1 MSNRPNCIVWAPIL
15 PIGFLFPFI
24 GHVGITD
31 SNGTLY
37 EFAGTRNVRKN
48 DQDLCTI
55 FGNATKVISLQ
66 ITDYSKIDEESIEE
80 TLDQAIALSTNKFK
94 KKNFNFLTNNCHNF
108 VADVLDKSGY
118 KEKKN
123 WNSYSSIKIAWFVLK
138 GGKLIGVSGF
148 IKSYLGFFIL
158 ITIIILFIVL
168 K

>member
-118 KEKKN
+118 KVCFFLNKN
-123 WNSYSSIKIAWFVLK
+123 SIHFLTSFFMNHFRPNNFLSDCSENKITHIPFR
-138 GGKLIGVSGF
+138 KLIES
-148 IKSYLGFFIL
+148 I
-158 ITIIILFIVL
+158 
-168 K
+168 